1 MQLCAKRLAAQA
13 GLEPATNW
21 LTVNHSTNW
30 VTGQN
35 VHIRKT
41 PHQPRGS
48 RITTTELWGS
58 LFNYAVTKLYR
69 CRHPNI
75 SPQGNHLH
83 STIFRLFDSPQTEI
97 NAFGYSQITMSEW
110 LVPTLWSLCT
120 HLIAVTSAV
129 YVWTLSLWI
138 LSLSWIRMTSKL
150 CRWLAGENQRIYSPL
165 FYSVN
170 FLNP

>member
-1 MQLCAKRLAAQA
+1 MSKNLFSLFTYYFTIARKRCQDNSALFLAAQA

-58 LFNYAVTKLYR
+58 LFNYAVTKLYH
-69 CRHPNI
+69 CRHPNA

-83 STIFRLFDSPQTEI
+83 STIFRLFDSVM
-97 NAFGYSQITMSEW
+97 YSSDTSSFTLSEW
-110 LVPTLWSLCT
+110 LVPTLWSLT
-120 HLIAVTSAV
+120 LISLAVTSAV
-129 YVWTLSLWI
+129 YVWTLSL
-138 LSLSWIRMTSKL
+138 
-150 CRWLAGENQRIYSPL
+150 
-165 FYSVN
+165 
-170 FLNP
+170 

>member
-1 MQLCAKRLAAQA
+1 MNIVTQLRQTNWVIKKMAAQA

-69 CRHPNI
+69 CRHPNA

-83 STIFRLFDSPQTEI
+83 STIFRFFDSPKTEI
-97 NAFGYSQITMSEW
+97 NAFGSSQITMSEW
-110 LVPTLWSLCT
+110 PVPTLWSLT
-120 HLIAVTSAV
+120 LISSPSHRPSTFE
-129 YVWTLSLWI
+129 
-138 LSLSWIRMTSKL
+138 L
-150 CRWLAGENQRIYSPL
+150 CLFESYPL
-165 FYSVN
+165 VE
-170 FLNP
+170 